1 MGIGDYIM
9 NYLTDEEKYVK
20 GICNNNE
27 NMIIIL
33 NKTYPNS
40 LLINSFFD
48 DEFSSSSN
56 FILSISPNSPNIFS
70 KSSLVAFLGYICYI

>member
-1 MGIGDYIM
+1 MGIWDYIM

-33 NKTYPNS
+33 KKTYPNS

-56 FILSISPNSPNIFS
+56 FSYQPHQIHQMF
-70 KSSLVAFLGYICYI
+70 FLNLL